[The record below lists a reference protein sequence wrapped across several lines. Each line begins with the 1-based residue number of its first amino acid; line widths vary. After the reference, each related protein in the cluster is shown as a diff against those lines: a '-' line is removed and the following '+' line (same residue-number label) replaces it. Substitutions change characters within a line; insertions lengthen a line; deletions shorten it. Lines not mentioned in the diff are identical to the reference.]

1 MSVRSTVIEKWGMSV
16 RSTVIE
22 KWGMSV
28 RSAVIEK
35 WGMSVCSNPKFGC
48 AFSHV
53 GFDFCY
59 SYSFYFEAKH
69 FFDWSVETNFCKRN

>member
-28 RSAVIEK
+28 RSTVIEK
-35 WGMSVCSNPKFGC
+35 WSMSVRSNPKFGC
-48 AFSHV
+48 AFSH
-53 GFDFCY
+53 GLAAIIHAMTIIN
-59 SYSFYFEAKH
+59 S
-69 FFDWSVETNFCKRN
+69 